1 MNAVAAK
8 APSAS
13 KKVASQSSAGFLRM
27 RIDEEL
33 KEQAEATLGLMG
45 LDMADAVKVFLRR
58 IVAERRMPFEIYAV
72 STPKELTRQAMVESR
87 AIIHNGSARFGS
99 AQELFDD
106 LEKEGGAN

>member
-13 KKVASQSSAGFLRM
+13 KRVASSTNTGFLRM

-33 KEQAEATLGLMG
+33 KKQAEATLDLMG

-72 STPKELTRQAMVESR
+72 RTPLELTREAMMESR
-87 AIIHNGSARFGS
+87 SIINNKTARFGS
-99 AQELFDD
+99 AEELLDAI
-106 LEKEGGAN
+106 EKEGGAT